1 MRDLEKQLHEQYAI
15 NANSNFSSML
25 TIVVALISVVATYG
39 YVLIHTK
46 LDVDDLQFINNTCG
60 SSQDESYTPMAL
72 VLTALAAMGVLIILF
87 YISLKIGFQQR
98 KEQFITFSI
107 RCKYYGYNYDEM
119 CEVYPHYYHPF
130 KKCFFTYVQ
139 GLYNFSLLVYSIIY
153 VIIATIT
160 IKTAYR
166 TPGDLCIR
174 ERVFVSFSIIM
185 AIYVLIEYVCS
196 FCSYKSLHRYYYD
209 QKVKIKKV
217 VDGFELK
224 KECKCKIDLLLK
236 SFCILLLLF
245 SCCSHSHSQTIYVYK
260 DGAVVKEY
268 SSAEVDSVVYKPAA
282 AQPRY
287 YYYAG
292 WTKPSESNLEELAKS
307 VNEITGH
314 QHGGEVDTSKTYSRD
329 NVLYN
334 YTTNATMLENDS
346 KLQYYV
352 VIPNS
357 INGHVFNI
365 YDAMYNKD
373 NSFIEQDSIEIP
385 NHKVFLSAKAWSQIK
400 ANILF

>member
-119 CEVYPHYYHPF
+119 WEVYPHYYHPF

-166 TPGDLCIR
+166 TPGDLCIS

-185 AIYVLIEYVCS
+185 AIYVLIEYGCS

-224 KECKCKIDLLLK
+224 KECQCKIDLLLK

-268 SSAEVDSVVYKPAA
+268 SCAEVDSVVYKPAA

-292 WTKPSESNLEELAKS
+292 WTKPESEADLAEFAKTP
-307 VNEITGH
+307 NGGEITNMSSFYLLLADQFTNGSFADWFIVIPSEI
-314 QHGGEVDTSKTYSRD
+314 GIYGPDGANLVEDTFKSLDISTIAGYRIFSKRGYRISGYVLKATSK
-329 NVLYN
+329 
-334 YTTNATMLENDS
+334 
-346 KLQYYV
+346 
-352 VIPNS
+352 
-357 INGHVFNI
+357 
-365 YDAMYNKD
+365 
-373 NSFIEQDSIEIP
+373 
-385 NHKVFLSAKAWSQIK
+385 
-400 ANILF
+400 

>member
-1 MRDLEKQLHEQYAI
+1 MKTL
-15 NANSNFSSML
+15 
-25 TIVVALISVVATYG
+25 
-39 YVLIHTK
+39 K
-46 LDVDDLQFINNTCG
+46 LLF
-60 SSQDESYTPMAL
+60 
-72 VLTALAAMGVLIILF
+72 TA
-87 YISLKIGFQQR
+87 
-98 KEQFITFSI
+98 
-107 RCKYYGYNYDEM
+107 
-119 CEVYPHYYHPF
+119 
-130 KKCFFTYVQ
+130 
-139 GLYNFSLLVYSIIY
+139 
-153 VIIATIT
+153 
-160 IKTAYR
+160 
-166 TPGDLCIR
+166 
-174 ERVFVSFSIIM
+174 
-185 AIYVLIEYVCS
+185 
-196 FCSYKSLHRYYYD
+196 
-209 QKVKIKKV
+209 
-217 VDGFELK
+217 
-224 KECKCKIDLLLK
+224 
-236 SFCILLLLF
+236 ILLMVA
-245 SCCSHSHSQTIYVYK
+245 HMANAQTIQIYK

-357 INGHVFNI
+357 INGHTFNI

-373 NSFIEQDSIEIP
+373 NSFIEQASIEIT